1 MFRLRRFNRLGV
13 ALATAALLLST
24 LGVAIS
30 TAADS
35 KDVDFTFGTFSSAT
49 DGGRTAVTV
58 TLENGGGQTLN
69 HVAFA
74 GGDTANLLPYNP
86 LFPRPGDSSLPDGA
100 SYAAIFPPTG
110 FPSTGCSLTGG
121 TANAYTSLFCDVG
134 RLLPL
139 TQLTYTLVINVP
151 PASATPYATWLTVSW
166 NEGWSTS
173 GANADY
179 TFATGE
185 FSVGTASCTTAT
197 SSYFLPGELVDL
209 NNGGG
214 RCQDETASIAS
225 GAGLAGNGG
234 HASLLIDG
242 DFAVACPPSFRDKCY
257 GATVQVEVLGG
268 LPVPG
273 GVQWTVTWHG
283 VNSLRGVIHFGDDY
297 LSDPTEYTD
306 IPFSKGF
313 KCSTTLTTNCWTEL
327 VSVGGPVTTRSFTAT
342 FVTPDNGRTGGYF

>member
-1 MFRLRRFNRLGV
+1 MFRFRRFNRLGV

-24 LGVAIS
+24 LGVAVS

-35 KDVDFTFGTFSSAT
+35 KDVQFTFGTFSSAT

-74 GGDTANLLPYNP
+74 GGATADALPYNP
-86 LFPRPGDSSLPDGA
+86 LFPTPGDPSFPSLPVGA
-100 SYAAIFPPTG
+100 SYAAI

-121 TANAYTSLFCDVG
+121 TTNAYTGLFCDVG

-139 TQLTYTLVINVP
+139 MPLTYTLVINVP
-151 PASATPYATWLTVSW
+151 PASTAPYPTWLTVSW
-166 NEGWSTS
+166 NEGWSTNGS
-173 GANADY
+173 NADY

-197 SSYFLPGELVDL
+197 SSYFLPGEFVDL
-209 NNGGG
+209 DNGGG
-214 RCQDETASIAS
+214 RCESQTASIAS

-268 LPVPG
+268 VAVPG
-273 GVQWTVTWHG
+273 GVQWTVAWYG
-283 VNSLRGVIHFGDDY
+283 VSSLRGVIHFGDNY
-297 LSDPTEYTD
+297 LSDPTDYTN

-313 KCSTTLTTNCWTEL
+313 KCSAALTTDCWTEL

-342 FVTPDNGRTGGYF
+342 FVTPDNGRTGGYS